1 MIAIDRYV
9 FTENKG
15 MIYQFTFERFPIAV
29 MLNEVKHLYN
39 TDSSLKLR
47 MTGSVNM
54 YVVTKNNY
62 GVSEW
67 AKVIFM

>member
-1 MIAIDRYV
+1 
-9 FTENKG
+9 
-15 MIYQFTFERFPIAV
+15 

-39 TDSSLKLR
+39 TDSSLRLR